1 MDGGVIVEEGAPE
14 DVIGNPRSSRL
25 RAFLRRFH
33 TA

>member
-1 MDGGVIVEEGAPE
+1 VIVEEGTP
-14 DVIGNPRSSRL
+14 DVVLNAPRSDRL